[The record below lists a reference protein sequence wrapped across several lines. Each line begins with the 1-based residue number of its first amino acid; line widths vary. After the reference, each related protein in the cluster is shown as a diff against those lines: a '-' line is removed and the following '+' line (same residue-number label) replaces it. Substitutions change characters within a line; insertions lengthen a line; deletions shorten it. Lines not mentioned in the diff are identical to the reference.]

1 MLKIIFFISLLILQS
16 CGSVSSIRPT
26 NTNGSVDISSYNKIV
41 INNFTNQTSNN
52 EVDDIAKSNF
62 PNKLFNKLSESSLFK
77 SVQRNKKSYDSL
89 IISGNITKY
98 EEGDVFLR
106 TLVGFGAGRAYF
118 YSDVD
123 LIDGNTYKKI
133 GTIEVRRKSW
143 LLGGYISG
151 SQTPEVLMKDSVADI
166 VKKIKM
172 QKLY

>member
-1 MLKIIFFISLLILQS
+1 MILQS

-26 NTNGSVDISSYNKIV
+26 ITNGSVDISSYNKIV